1 MSVISFWS
9 SGKEQTG
16 KTLSIVALATQMALE
31 RNFKILLIS
40 TSNRD
45 NTLKNCYWEEGK
57 IEKNLGLFGPNT
69 NIGLKNGIEG
79 LDKIVRSNKLT
90 PEIIT
95 DYTKIVFKDR
105 LEILLGFNGEE
116 EAEYEDVETD
126 YPNIVENANRYYD
139 LVLVDLSKDLSKEVE
154 KQIMDRSDIIVSTTS
169 QRLKIIESFINL
181 RYEEKF
187 WTGRNIVPLIGRYNE
202 KSKYTAKNITRFM
215 GEKSLVPVIPYNTLF
230 MEACEEA
237 SVPDLFLK
245 FRKIN
250 EKDENYSFVK
260 EIKRFTE
267 ILLARI
273 QELQIRR

>member
-16 KTLSIVALATQMALE
+16 KTISIVALATQMALE
-31 RNFKILLIS
+31 RNYRILLIS

-45 NTLKNCYWEEGK
+45 DTLKNCYWEEGK
-57 IEKNLGLFGPNT
+57 IERNLGLFGPNT

-90 PEIIT
+90 PEVIT

-116 EAEYEDVETD
+116 EAEYEDVESD
-126 YPNIVENANRYYD
+126 YPNIVDNAEGYYD
-139 LVLVDLSKDLSKEVE
+139 LVLVDLSKDLNPDIE
-154 KQIMDRSDIIVSTTS
+154 KQLIERSDVVIASMS
-169 QRLKIIESFINL
+169 QRLKRIDDFNNVRLED
-181 RYEEKF
+181 KF
-187 WTGRNIVPLIGRYNE
+187 WGGRKVIPLIGRYND
-202 KSKYTAKNITRFM
+202 KSKYTAKNITRYM
-215 GEKSLVPVIPYNTLF
+215 GEKSLIPVIPYNTLF

-237 SVPDLFLK
+237 RVPDLFLK
-245 FRKIN
+245 LRKIN
-250 EKDENYSFVK
+250 EKDENYDFVK
-260 EIKRFTE
+260 EIKRFAET
-267 ILLARI
+267 LLGRI

>member
-16 KTLSIVALATQMALE
+16 KTISIVALATQMALE

-57 IEKNLGLFGPNT
+57 IERNLGLFGPNT

-79 LDKIVRSNKLT
+79 LDKIVKSNKLT
-90 PEIIT
+90 PEVIT

-116 EAEYEDVETD
+116 ETEYEDVELD
-126 YPNIVENANRYYD
+126 YPNIIENAERYYD
-139 LVLVDLSKDLSKEVE
+139 LVLVDISKDLSDDIQ
-154 KQIMDRSDIIVSTTS
+154 KQIIDRSDVIVASIS
-169 QRLKIIESFINL
+169 QRLKRIDEFNNL
-181 RYEEKF
+181 RMENKF
-187 WTGRNIVPLIGRYNE
+187 WSGRKVIPLIGLYNA
-202 KSKYTAKNITRFM
+202 KSKYTAKNITRYM
-215 GEKSLVPVIPYNTLF
+215 AEKSLIPVIPYNTLF
-230 MEACEEA
+230 MESCEEA
-237 SVPDLFLK
+237 KVPDLFLK
-245 FRKIN
+245 LRKIN
-250 EKDENYSFVK
+250 EKDENYDFVK

-267 ILLARI
+267 TLLGRI

>member
-9 SGKEQTG
+9 SGREQAG
-16 KTLSIVALATQMALE
+16 KTLSMVAFATLMALE
-31 RNFKILLIS
+31 RNYKILFVS
-40 TSNRD
+40 TSNKED
-45 NTLKNCYWEEGK
+45 TLKNCFWEEGK

-116 EAEYEDVETD
+116 EAEYEDVEQD
-126 YPNIVENANRYYD
+126 YPNIIENADRYYD
-139 LVLVDLSKDLSKEVE
+139 FVLVDISKDLSQSVQ
-154 KQIMDRSDIIVSTTS
+154 KQLMDRSDIVVATFP
-169 QRLKIIESFINL
+169 QRLKKLDDFNNM
-181 RYEEKF
+181 RMEEKF
-187 WTGRNIVPLIGRYNE
+187 WSSRKVVPLIGMYNE
-202 KSKYTAKNITRFM
+202 KSKYTAKNITRYLA
-215 GEKSLVPVIPYNTLF
+215 EKSLVSVIPHNILF
-230 MEACEEA
+230 MEAAEEA
-237 SVPDLFLK
+237 KVPDLFLK
-245 FRKIN
+245 LRKIN

-267 ILLARI
+267 TILGRI